1 MKKTSKKSLIKF
13 IILILITIFTICYN
27 NIDILLSEESVKNRE
42 IEDTKTINE
51 GQDLTIYY
59 LDVGQA
65 DSILIE
71 KNNEYMLIDAGNN
84 EDGPLLVAYFKELG
98 ITKFKIVI
106 GTHAHEDHIGGLDD
120 IINNFDIENFYMPD
134 AITTTKTFEDVLDAL
149 ENKNIAFQTPKVDE
163 ELTFQDTT
171 LKILSVAAEASNINN
186 TSIVVKLKYATTSF
200 LFMGD
205 AETQVEKEIL
215 NKDIASD
222 VLKLGHHGSKYST
235 SEAFLKKV
243 SPTYAIISVGK
254 NNTYNHPNT
263 ETINTLNKNN
273 IKIYRTDQDGT
284 IVAKSNGSSISF
296 STIITNTNG

>member
-27 NIDILLSEESVKNRE
+27 NIDILLSEESIKNRE

-71 KNNEYMLIDAGNN
+71 KNHEYMLIDAGNN

-98 ITKFKIVI
+98 IIKFKIVI

-171 LKILSVAAEASNINN
+171 LKILSVATEASNINN
-186 TSIVVKLKYATTSF
+186 TSIVAKLKYGTTSF

-254 NNTYNHPNT
+254 NNTYNHPST

-284 IVAKSNGSSISF
+284 IVAKSNGSRISF